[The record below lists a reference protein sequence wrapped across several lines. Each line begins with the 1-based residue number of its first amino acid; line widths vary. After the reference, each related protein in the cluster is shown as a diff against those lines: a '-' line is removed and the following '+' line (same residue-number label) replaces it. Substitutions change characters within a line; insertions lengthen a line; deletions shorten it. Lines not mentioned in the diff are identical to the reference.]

1 MEQEMAMQESFI
13 LLSLF
18 GIIHRLEVYLQRS
31 AGNCRFHSGQE
42 RPEAGL
48 RVYRTAENREHMGA
62 GAEFCLDSDGRS
74 MPKKNLPS
82 YL

>member
-1 MEQEMAMQESFI
+1 MAMQESFI
-13 LLSLF
+13 RLSFF

-31 AGNCRFHSGQE
+31 AGNCRFHRAQE

-48 RVYRTAENREHMGA
+48 RVYRTAGNREHMGA
-62 GAEFCLDSDGRS
+62 VAEFYLDSDGRS
-74 MPKKNLPS
+74 IPKKNLPS

>member
-1 MEQEMAMQESFI
+1 MAMQNSFI
-13 LLSLF
+13 RLSFF
-18 GIIHRLEVYLQRS
+18 GIMHRLEVYLQRS
-31 AGNCRFHSGQE
+31 AGNCRFHRAQE

-48 RVYRTAENREHMGA
+48 RVYRTAGNREHMVA

-74 MPKKNLPS
+74 APKNHLPS